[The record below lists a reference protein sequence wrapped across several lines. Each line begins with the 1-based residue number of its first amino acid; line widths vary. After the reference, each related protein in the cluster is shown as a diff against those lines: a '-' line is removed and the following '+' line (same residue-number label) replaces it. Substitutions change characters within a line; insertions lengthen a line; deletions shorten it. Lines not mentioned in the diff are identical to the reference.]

1 MINTVSAQEL
11 DLQRR
16 YMQLCSQR
24 LTELFPEK
32 QPLCFVHSY
41 GCQGN
46 VADGEKIKGIL
57 AEIGYGFTDDSEHAD
72 LALLNT
78 CAIRENAEDRVFGN
92 LGMLIHQ
99 KKRRPEMIIG
109 LCGCMMQQKH
119 IAERIQKHFP
129 GANLIFGTHVMHK
142 LPQML
147 FSVLAHSERVVDIS
161 DSDGV
166 IVEDLPI
173 VRSSSFKA
181 SIPISYGCNN
191 FCTYCI
197 VPYVRGRERSRS
209 MDRILQ
215 EAQTLIENGC
225 KEILLLGQNV
235 NSYGKDLDEPVTF
248 SELLRKLNDIPGD
261 FWIRFMTS
269 HPKDATP
276 ELIDTLAECNKV
288 CRHLHL
294 PVQSG
299 SDRILKA
306 MNRHYD
312 IRRYLE
318 LVDYAKKKIPDLSL
332 TSDIIVGFPGET
344 YEDFLKTCQL
354 IDRVE
359 YTSLFTFIY
368 SPREGTRAAKMYDP
382 IRQCEKSKWLSELL
396 QLQNKI
402 SERIHQNRV
411 GATERILLDGVGRI
425 NNHMITG
432 RTSSHIVVDCVGDR
446 SRIGQFADVKI
457 LKAHRMALEGTILN
471 ERIR

>member
-1 MINTVSAQEL
+1 MICSVSTQEM
-11 DLQRR
+11 DRQRQ
-16 YMQLCSQR
+16 YMQRCLCQ
-24 LTELFPEK
+24 LAELFPDR

-46 VADGEKIKGIL
+46 VADGEKIKGML
-57 AEIGYGFTDDSEHAD
+57 AAMGYGFTDSFENAD
-72 LALLNT
+72 LVLLNT

-99 KKRRPEMIIG
+99 KKSRPEMVIG
-109 LCGCMMQQKH
+109 LCGCMMQQEH
-119 IAERIQKHFP
+119 IAERIQRHFP
-129 GANLIFGTHVMHK
+129 GVNLIFGTHVLHK

-147 FSVLAHSERVVDIS
+147 FSVLSEFKRVVDIS
-161 DSDGV
+161 DSEGV
-166 IVEDLPI
+166 IAEDLPI

-209 MDRILQ
+209 MQRILQ
-215 EAQTLIENGC
+215 EAHTLIDHGC

-235 NSYGKDLDEPVTF
+235 NSYGKDLEDPVNF
-248 SELLRKLNDIPGD
+248 SQLLRKLNDIPGD

-276 ELIDTLAECNKV
+276 ELIDTIAECNKV
-288 CRHLHL
+288 CHHLHL

-312 IRRYLE
+312 TKKYLE

-344 YEDFLKTCQL
+344 YDDFQKTCQL
-354 IDRVE
+354 IERVQ

-368 SPREGTRAAKMYDP
+368 SPRKGTKAAEMPDP
-382 IRQCEKSKWLSELL
+382 VSQDEKSKWFSELL
-396 QLQNKI
+396 QLQNAI
-402 SERIHQNRV
+402 SERIHQNKV
-411 GATERILLDGVGRI
+411 GSKQRILLDGVGRI
-425 NNHMITG
+425 DDNMITG
-432 RTSSHIVVDCVGDR
+432 RTSSHMVVDCIGDR
-446 SRIGQFADVKI
+446 KRIGRFVDVKI
-457 LKAHRMALEGTILN
+457 LKAHRMALEGKILD
-471 ERIR
+471 